1 MGQLVLTFHPRSQEL
16 RRSVCTATRA
26 ATFDSSKTCY
36 FCPSMNAQMPEL
48 RAVIRAIV
56 LALQGIL
63 ILIVTTISL
72 RTARG
77 VVSRWV
83 KHRAFRSLPGPSRG
97 SFLAGN
103 IPNLFDAN
111 GYPFYQSLAQ
121 FGSVAKIHGLFG
133 VREYHSDG
141 ASRVTD

>member
-1 MGQLVLTFHPRSQEL
+1 
-16 RRSVCTATRA
+16 
-26 ATFDSSKTCY
+26 
-36 FCPSMNAQMPEL
+36 MPEL

-56 LALQGIL
+56 LVLQGTL
-63 ILIVTTISL
+63 ILVVTTISL
-72 RTARG
+72 RAARG